1 MDAKQSETD
10 AKQSETDAVNLE
22 VALNAVKKDLQHL
35 GALKERQYELRKS
48 SAVVAAVAAG
58 LAEKGASEVP
68 KFVAAFIARLDE
80 IGASSSSGTG
90 QEQDIKEIARKAMRE
105 DERRNAILSDMEEKY
120 AQLML
125 KQEYFSNLLSARLY
139 ENSISPLGKAWH
151 SAHTARARRIGQM
164 MKGTGIDIHEPAAS
178 NAQSSTSQ
186 MGGQQIGESVDDDKQ
201 EEVNDQGQID
211 GEQSRAESKVQEW
224 DFTCAQCKK
233 GGKLLCCALCP
244 QVVCSVCFG
253 GPFPP
258 ADAKWHCGLLG
269 NGARCST
276 RRVALGSNTHAI
288 IPNARA
294 AFQQSLVPDD
304 LLCRHNEIKMIIKIA
319 KSQFSSS
326 VLIVGPTGTGKTA
339 VAQRVK
345 QVLMNETD
353 IKCVYVNGWAYL
365 KRQGRFDKIYADIAW
380 RVLDQVYSATEAC
393 KVLSS
398 HFGAGGEER
407 NARPGAA
414 ASQTLLIVDE
424 FDKLQSQVMY
434 NLLEWARANKMHK
447 LTVVGIT
454 TNDAVLD
461 TPSRITSRIK
471 HTLRFHAYTKDQ
483 IIEILKDRGQSFND
497 DAIDLCA
504 LKVSTTTGDIRVA
517 FEICKRAT
525 DICIENGRRNVTF
538 GHVSEAIRGMFQP
551 LIDRFLPHTT
561 LPQKIFIKAL
571 ILESKQR
578 EPPVVEYD
586 KVVRRYQSLSRL
598 RGHAFLTEPT
608 ELRNLCQQLENAN
621 IVSVSNGKIP
631 RNPNVHLNTPVEDI
645 NRILRSDRLWSRMM
659 NCR

>member
-58 LAEKGASEVP
+58 LVEKGASEVP

-125 KQEYFSNLLSARLY
+125 KQEYFSNLLNARQY

-186 MGGQQIGESVDDDKQ
+186 MGGQQTGESVDDDKQ

-211 GEQSRAESKVQEW
+211 GEQSTAESKVKEW
-224 DFTCAQCKK
+224 DFTCAQCGK
-233 GGKLLCCALCP
+233 GGKLLP
-244 QVVCSVCFG
+244 
-253 GPFPP
+253 
-258 ADAKWHCGLLG
+258 
-269 NGARCST
+269 
-276 RRVALGSNTHAI
+276 
-288 IPNARA
+288 
-294 AFQQSLVPDD
+294 
-304 LLCRHNEIKMIIKIA
+304 CRDNEIKRIEEIA
-319 KSQFSSS
+319 KSPFSSS

-471 HTLRFHAYTKDQ
+471 HTLRFHAYTKHQ
-483 IIEILKDRGQSFND
+483 IIEILKDRGQSFNE

-571 ILESKQR
+571 ILESKKR
-578 EPPVVEYD
+578 EPPVGEYD

-621 IVSVSNGKIP
+621 IVRVSKGKIP
-631 RNPNVHLNTPVEDI
+631 RSPNVHLNTPVEDI